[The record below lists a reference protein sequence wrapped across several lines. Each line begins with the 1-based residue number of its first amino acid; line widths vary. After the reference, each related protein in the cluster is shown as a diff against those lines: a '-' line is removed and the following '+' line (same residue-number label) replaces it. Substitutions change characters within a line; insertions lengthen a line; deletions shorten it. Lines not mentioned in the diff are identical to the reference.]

1 MQQSPSPYRSP
12 NESRSVS
19 FAVADNVVVREGG
32 VSNDVTD
39 ERLSATT
46 TTPHGASDA
55 SADRRVAAGRRATEL
70 SSATGA
76 RPQTTRDSVSDTMN
90 GEIETLEDLSQ
101 HYQDSVPADLRE
113 ANTFDWYLRELYD
126 DPRIARN
133 AHQRVADMFDYYGTE
148 YDEDAGVVEYLMA
161 SEDPLHEGENIF
173 YGREVHESIHE
184 FVNKV
189 KSGARGLGPEKRI
202 KLLLGPVGSGKSHF
216 DLMVR
221 RYFEDY
227 TMRDEGRMYTFRWT
241 NLCDVIRDQD
251 PADDTVQS
259 PMNQDPIVL
268 LPQEQRDRVIERL
281 NENLDAPYTIRN
293 EQSLD
298 PASEFYMDK
307 LLAEYDDDLQSVLE
321 NHVEIIRL
329 VASENKRQCIETFE
343 PKDKKNQD
351 ETELTG
357 DVNYSKLAV
366 YGESDPRA
374 FDYSGAFCNAN
385 RGLFSG
391 EELLK
396 LQREFLYDFLH
407 ASQEQTIKPK
417 NNPRIDIDQ
426 VIVGRTN
433 MPEYRDKKGDEKMEA
448 FNDRTKRIDFPYVL
462 EYTQEAE
469 IYRKMLR
476 NADVPHM
483 HIEPHA
489 MEMAGLFGV
498 LTRITEPDGE
508 RISLTQKAKAYNG
521 EIDDGDDVDVKK
533 LREEGESKADI
544 AEGMEGVSARF
555 IGDEIAEAI
564 MDSTHR
570 GRDYLSP
577 LSIFT
582 HFEENLENHGSIPE
596 ENVERYHRYLEMV
609 RDEYKER
616 AIEDVRH
623 ALAYDLDEIQRQ
635 GEKYMDHVMAYI
647 DDATV
652 RDELTGREQDPDE
665 KFLRSVEE
673 KLEIPSDRK
682 DDFRQEVS
690 NWVSRRARE
699 GTSFNPQDN
708 DRLRRALERKLWED
722 KKHNINFSALVS
734 ANELDD
740 DERNAWIDALEEQ
753 GYSREGAR
761 EVLEFA
767 GAEVAK
773 AELET

>member
-1 MQQSPSPYRSP
+1 M
-12 NESRSVS
+12 
-19 FAVADNVVVREGG
+19 
-32 VSNDVTD
+32 
-39 ERLSATT
+39 
-46 TTPHGASDA
+46 
-55 SADRRVAAGRRATEL
+55 
-70 SSATGA
+70 
-76 RPQTTRDSVSDTMN
+76 
-90 GEIETLEDLSQ
+90 ETLEDLSQ
-101 HYQDSVPADLRE
+101 QYRESVPGDLRE
-113 ANTFDWYLRELYD
+113 AKSFGWYLDEVYD
-126 DPRIARN
+126 NPRIARN
-133 AHQRVADMFDYYGTE
+133 AHQRVADMFDHYGTE

-161 SEDPLHEGENIF
+161 SDDPVHDGENVF
-173 YGREVHESIHE
+173 YGREVHEAIHE

-216 DLMVR
+216 DWMVR

-227 TMRDEGRMYTFRWT
+227 TMTDAGRMYTFRWT
-241 NLCDVIRDQD
+241 NLTDVIRGQD
-251 PADDTVQS
+251 PADDTVES
-259 PMNQDPIVL
+259 PMHQDPLVL
-268 LPQEQRDRVIERL
+268 LPQGQRDQVIKRL
-281 NENLDAPYTIRN
+281 NESLDAPYTIRN
-293 EQSLD
+293 ERSLD
-298 PASEFYMDK
+298 PASEFYMDR
-307 LLAEYDDDLQSVLE
+307 LLAAYDDDLRQVIE

-329 VASENKRQCIETFE
+329 VASENKRQCVETFE

-357 DVNYSKLAV
+357 DVNYSKIAI

-433 MPEYRDKKGDEKMEA
+433 MPEYREKKGDEKMEA

-462 EYTQEAE
+462 EYEQEAE

-476 NADVPHM
+476 NADVPDM

-498 LTRITEPDGE
+498 LTRVEEPDGNVT
-508 RISLTQKAKAYNG
+508 LVQKAKAYNG
-521 EIDDGDDVDVKK
+521 EIDDGDDVDVRK
-533 LREEGESKADI
+533 LREEAEEVTDI

-577 LSIFT
+577 LSVFT
-582 HFEENLENHGSIPE
+582 HFERNLENHGSIPE
-596 ENVERYHRYLEMV
+596 ENVERYLRYLELV
-609 RDEYKER
+609 REEYKER
-616 AIEDVRH
+616 AIDDVRH

-647 DDATV
+647 DDSTV
-652 RDELTGREQDPDE
+652 EDELTGREQEPDE
-665 KFLRSVEE
+665 TFLRSVEE
-673 KLEIPSDRK
+673 KLDVPADRK

-699 GTSFNPQDN
+699 GRRFDPQEN

-740 DERNAWIDALEEQ
+740 EERNAWVEALVDR
-753 GYSREGAR
+753 GYSRDGAA

-773 AELET
+773 SELEEGG

>member
-1 MQQSPSPYRSP
+1 MS
-12 NESRSVS
+12 
-19 FAVADNVVVREGG
+19 
-32 VSNDVTD
+32 D
-39 ERLSATT
+39 EA
-46 TTPHGASDA
+46 
-55 SADRRVAAGRRATEL
+55 
-70 SSATGA
+70 
-76 RPQTTRDSVSDTMN
+76 
-90 GEIETLEDLSQ
+90 ETLASLSED
-101 HYQDSVPADLRE
+101 YRESVPEDLRE
-113 ANTFDWYLRELYD
+113 AKSFDWYLSELEAA
-126 DPRIARN
+126 PRIARN
-133 AHQRVADMFDYYGTE
+133 AHQRVADMFDHYGTE
-148 YDEDAGVVEYLMA
+148 YDEEAGVVEYRMA
-161 SEDPLHEGENIF
+161 SEDPLHDGENVF

-216 DLMVR
+216 DWLVR
-221 RYFEDY
+221 RYYEDY
-227 TMRDEGRMYTFRWT
+227 TMSDAGRMYTFRWT
-241 NLCDVIRDQD
+241 NLTDVVADQD
-251 PADDTVQS
+251 PGDDVVPS
-259 PMNQDPIVL
+259 PMGQDPLVL
-268 LPQEQRDRVIERL
+268 LPQKQRDRVIASMNDE
-281 NENLDAPYTIRN
+281 LDAPYTVRN

-298 PASEFYMDK
+298 PASEFYMDR
-307 LLAEYDDDLQSVLE
+307 LLAHYDDDLEAVIE
-321 NHVEIIRL
+321 NHIEVVRL

-357 DVNYSKLAV
+357 DVNYSKIAI

-385 RGLFSG
+385 RGIFSG

-407 ASQEQTIKPK
+407 ATQEQTIKPR

-448 FNDRTKRIDFPYVL
+448 FNDRTKRIDFPYIL
-462 EYTQEAE
+462 EYEQEAA

-476 NADVPHM
+476 NADVPNM
-483 HIEPHA
+483 HVEPHA
-489 MEMAGLFGV
+489 LEMAGLFGV
-498 LTRITEPDGE
+498 LTRIEEPDTD
-508 RISLTQKAKAYNG
+508 RISLVQKAKAYNG
-521 EIDDGDDVDVKK
+521 EIDESDDIDVKK
-533 LREEGESKADI
+533 LREEAAESADI
-544 AEGMEGVSARF
+544 GEGMSGVSARF

-570 GRDYLSP
+570 GREYLSP
-577 LSIFT
+577 LAVFT

-596 ENVERYHRYLEMV
+596 ENIDRYHRYLELV
-609 RDEYKER
+609 REEYRER

-652 RDELTGREQDPDE
+652 EDELTGREQEPDE
-665 KFLRSVEE
+665 TFLRSVEE
-673 KLEIPSDRK
+673 HLDIPSDRK

-699 GTSFNPQDN
+699 GEGFDPQDN
-708 DRLRRALERKLWED
+708 DRLRRALERKLWAD

-740 DERNAWIDALEEQ
+740 EERNAWVDALIEQ
-753 GYSREGAR
+753 GYSREGAT

-767 GAEVAK
+767 GAEVAN
-773 AELET
+773 E

>member
-1 MQQSPSPYRSP
+1 
-12 NESRSVS
+12 
-19 FAVADNVVVREGG
+19 
-32 VSNDVTD
+32 
-39 ERLSATT
+39 
-46 TTPHGASDA
+46 
-55 SADRRVAAGRRATEL
+55 
-70 SSATGA
+70 
-76 RPQTTRDSVSDTMN
+76 
-90 GEIETLEDLSQ
+90 
-101 HYQDSVPADLRE
+101 
-113 ANTFDWYLRELYD
+113 
-126 DPRIARN
+126 
-133 AHQRVADMFDYYGTE
+133 
-148 YDEDAGVVEYLMA
+148 
-161 SEDPLHEGENIF
+161 
-173 YGREVHESIHE
+173 
-184 FVNKV
+184 
-189 KSGARGLGPEKRI
+189 
-202 KLLLGPVGSGKSHF
+202 
-216 DLMVR
+216 MVR

-227 TMRDEGRMYTFRWT
+227 TATDAGRMYTFRWT
-241 NLCDVIRDQD
+241 DLGDVIRDQD
-251 PADDTVQS
+251 PEDDVVVS
-259 PMNQDPIVL
+259 PMNQDPLVL
-268 LPQEQRDRVIERL
+268 LPQEQRDGVLERL
-281 NENLDAPYTIRN
+281 NEHLDAPYTIRN
-293 EQSLD
+293 DQTLD
-298 PASEFYMDK
+298 PASEFYLDS
-307 LLAEYDDDLQSVLE
+307 LLAHYDDDLQAVLE
-321 NHVEIIRL
+321 NHIEIIRL
-329 VASENKRQCIETFE
+329 VASENKRQCVETFE

-357 DVNYSKLAV
+357 DVNYSKLAI

-374 FDYSGAFCNAN
+374 FDYAGAFCNAN

-462 EYTQEAE
+462 EYEQEAE
-469 IYRKMLR
+469 IYRKMLG
-476 NADVPHM
+476 NADVPDM

-498 LTRITEPDGE
+498 LTRVEEPDGNVT
-508 RISLTQKAKAYNG
+508 LVQKAKAYNG
-521 EIDDGDDVDVKK
+521 EIDDGDDVDVRK
-533 LREEGESKADI
+533 LREEAEEVTDI

-577 LSIFT
+577 LSVFT
-582 HFEENLENHGSIPE
+582 HFERNLENHGSIPE
-596 ENVERYHRYLEMV
+596 ENIERYLRYLELV
-609 RDEYKER
+609 REEYKER
-616 AIEDVRH
+616 AIDDVRH

-647 DDATV
+647 DDSTV
-652 RDELTGREQDPDE
+652 EDELTGREQEPDE
-665 KFLRSVEE
+665 TFLRSVEE
-673 KLEIPSDRK
+673 KLDVPADRK

-699 GTSFNPQDN
+699 GRRFDPQEN

-740 DERNAWIDALEEQ
+740 EERNAWVEALVDR
-753 GYSREGAR
+753 GYSRDGAA

-773 AELET
+773 SELEEGG

>member
-1 MQQSPSPYRSP
+1 M
-12 NESRSVS
+12 NG
-19 FAVADNVVVREGG
+19 D
-32 VSNDVTD
+32 
-39 ERLSATT
+39 
-46 TTPHGASDA
+46 
-55 SADRRVAAGRRATEL
+55 RATL
-70 SSATGA
+70 
-76 RPQTTRDSVSDTMN
+76 
-90 GEIETLEDLSQ
+90 ETLSRQYKE
-101 HYQDSVPADLRE
+101 SVPEDLRE
-113 ANTFDWYLRELYD
+113 AKSFGWYLDAVYE

-133 AHQRVADMFDYYGTE
+133 AHQRVADMFDHYGTD
-148 YDEDAGVVEYLMA
+148 YDEDAGVVEYRMA
-161 SEDPLHEGENIF
+161 SEDPLHNGENTF

-189 KSGARGLGPEKRI
+189 KSGARGLGPQKRI

-216 DLMVR
+216 DWMVR

-227 TMRDEGRMYTFRWT
+227 TATDAGRMYTFRWVD
-241 NLCDVIRDQD
+241 LGDVIRDQD
-251 PADDTVQS
+251 PEDDVVTS
-259 PMNQDPIVL
+259 PMNQDPLVL
-268 LPQEQRDRVIERL
+268 LPQEQRDGVIERL
-281 NENLDAPYTIRN
+281 NQRLNAPYTIRN
-293 EQSLD
+293 DQTLD
-298 PASEFYMDK
+298 PASEFYLDK
-307 LLAEYDDDLQSVLE
+307 LLARYDDDLQAVLE
-321 NHVEIIRL
+321 NHIEIIRL
-329 VASENKRQCIETFE
+329 VASENKRQCVETFE

-374 FDYSGAFCNAN
+374 FDYAGAFCNAN

-433 MPEYRDKKGDEKMEA
+433 MPEYREKKGDEKMEA

-462 EYTQEAE
+462 EYDEESE

-476 NADVPHM
+476 NADVPDM

-489 MEMAGLFGV
+489 LEMAGLFGV
-498 LTRITEPDGE
+498 LTRITEPDGSV
-508 RISLTQKAKAYNG
+508 SLVQKAKAYNG
-521 EIDDGDDVDVKK
+521 EIDESDDIDARK
-533 LREEGESKADI
+533 LRENGEEKADI
-544 AEGMEGVSARF
+544 GEGMDGVSARF

-570 GRDYLSP
+570 DRSYLSP
-577 LSIFT
+577 LSVFS
-582 HFEENLENHGSIPE
+582 HFEANLENHGSIPE
-596 ENVERYHRYLEMV
+596 ENLDRYYRYLELV
-609 RDEYKER
+609 REEYKAR

-623 ALAYDLDEIQRQ
+623 ALAYDLEEIQRQ

-647 DDATV
+647 DDDTV
-652 RDELTGREQDPDE
+652 EDELTGREQEPDE
-665 KFLRSVEE
+665 TFLRSVEE
-673 KLEIPSDRK
+673 KLEIPEDRK
-682 DDFRQEVS
+682 NDFRQEVS
-690 NWVSRRARE
+690 NWVSRRARD
-699 GTSFNPQDN
+699 GTSFDPQDN

-740 DERNAWIDALEEQ
+740 DERSAWIDALIEQ
-753 GYSREGAR
+753 GYSPEGAR

-773 AELET
+773 SELEG

>member
-1 MQQSPSPYRSP
+1 M
-12 NESRSVS
+12 NG
-19 FAVADNVVVREGG
+19 D
-32 VSNDVTD
+32 
-39 ERLSATT
+39 
-46 TTPHGASDA
+46 
-55 SADRRVAAGRRATEL
+55 RATLESL
-70 SSATGA
+70 S
-76 RPQTTRDSVSDTMN
+76 RQ
-90 GEIETLEDLSQ
+90 
-101 HYQDSVPADLRE
+101 YKDSVPEDLRE
-113 ANTFDWYLRELYD
+113 AKSFEWYLDAVYE

-133 AHQRVADMFDYYGTE
+133 AHQRVADMFDHYGTD
-148 YDEDAGVVEYLMA
+148 YDEDAGVVEYRMA
-161 SEDPLHEGENIF
+161 AEDPLHDGENTF

-216 DLMVR
+216 DWMVR

-227 TMRDEGRMYTFRWT
+227 TATDAGRMYTFRWT
-241 NLCDVIRDQD
+241 DLCDVIRDQD
-251 PADDTVQS
+251 PEDDVVTS
-259 PMNQDPIVL
+259 PMNQDPLVL
-268 LPQEQRDRVIERL
+268 LPQEQRDGVIERL
-281 NENLDAPYTIRN
+281 NEALDAPYTIRN
-293 EQSLD
+293 DQTLD
-298 PASEFYMDK
+298 PASEFYLDQ
-307 LLAEYDDDLQSVLE
+307 LLAHYDDDLEAVLN
-321 NHVEIIRL
+321 NHVEIVRL
-329 VASENKRQCIETFE
+329 VASENKRQCVETFE

-407 ASQEQTIKPK
+407 ATQEQTIKPK

-433 MPEYRDKKGDEKMEA
+433 MPEYREKKGDEKMEA

-462 EYTQEAE
+462 EYDEEAE

-476 NADVPHM
+476 NADVPDM

-489 MEMAGLFGV
+489 LEMAGLFGV
-498 LTRITEPDGE
+498 LTRVTEPDDSV
-508 RISLTQKAKAYNG
+508 SLVQKAKAYNG
-521 EIDDGDDVDVKK
+521 EIDDGDDVDVRK
-533 LREEGESKADI
+533 LRESGEERADI
-544 AEGMEGVSARF
+544 AEGMNGVSARF

-570 GRDYLSP
+570 DRSYLSP
-577 LSIFT
+577 LSVFS
-582 HFEENLENHGSIPE
+582 HFEANLENHGSIPE
-596 ENVERYHRYLEMV
+596 ENLDRYYRYLELV
-609 RDEYKER
+609 REEYKER

-647 DDATV
+647 DDDTV
-652 RDELTGREQDPDE
+652 EDELTGREQDPDE
-665 KFLRSVEE
+665 TFLRSVEE
-673 KLEIPSDRK
+673 KLDIPEDRK

-690 NWVSRRARE
+690 NWVSRRARD
-699 GTSFNPQDN
+699 GTSFDPQDN

-740 DERNAWIDALEEQ
+740 EERSAWIDALIEQ
-753 GYSREGAR
+753 GYSPEGAK

-773 AELET
+773 SELEG

>member
-1 MQQSPSPYRSP
+1 M
-12 NESRSVS
+12 NG
-19 FAVADNVVVREGG
+19 D
-32 VSNDVTD
+32 
-39 ERLSATT
+39 
-46 TTPHGASDA
+46 
-55 SADRRVAAGRRATEL
+55 RATLESL
-70 SSATGA
+70 S
-76 RPQTTRDSVSDTMN
+76 RQYK
-90 GEIETLEDLSQ
+90 E
-101 HYQDSVPADLRE
+101 SVPEDLRE
-113 ANTFDWYLRELYD
+113 AKSFGWYLDAVYE

-133 AHQRVADMFDYYGTE
+133 AHQRVADMFDHYGTD
-148 YDEDAGVVEYLMA
+148 YDEDAGVVEYRMA
-161 SEDPLHEGENIF
+161 SEDPLHDGENTF

-189 KSGARGLGPEKRI
+189 KSGARGLGPQKRI

-216 DLMVR
+216 DWMVR

-227 TMRDEGRMYTFRWT
+227 TATDAGRMYTFRWT
-241 NLCDVIRDQD
+241 DLGDVIRDQD
-251 PADDTVQS
+251 PEDDTVVS
-259 PMNQDPIVL
+259 PMNQDPLVL
-268 LPQEQRDRVIERL
+268 LPQEQRDGVIERL
-281 NENLDAPYTIRN
+281 NENLDAPYTVRN
-293 EQSLD
+293 DQTLD
-298 PASEFYMDK
+298 PASEFYLDS
-307 LLAEYDDDLQSVLE
+307 LLARYDDDLQAVLE
-321 NHVEIIRL
+321 NHIEIIRL
-329 VASENKRQCIETFE
+329 VASENKRQCVETFE

-357 DVNYSKLAV
+357 DVNYSKLAI

-374 FDYSGAFCNAN
+374 FDYAGAFCNAN

-433 MPEYRDKKGDEKMEA
+433 MPEYREKKGDEKMEA

-462 EYTQEAE
+462 EYDEEAE

-476 NADVPHM
+476 NADVPDM

-489 MEMAGLFGV
+489 LEMAGLFGV
-498 LTRITEPDGE
+498 LTRVTEPDGSV
-508 RISLTQKAKAYNG
+508 SLVQKAKAYNG
-521 EIDDGDDVDVKK
+521 EIDESDDIDARK
-533 LREEGESKADI
+533 LRENGEESADI
-544 AEGMEGVSARF
+544 GEGMDGVSARF

-570 GRDYLSP
+570 GRSYLSP
-577 LSIFT
+577 LSVFS
-582 HFEENLENHGSIPE
+582 HFEANLENHGSIPE
-596 ENVERYHRYLEMV
+596 DNVERYYRYLELV
-609 RDEYKER
+609 REEYKER

-623 ALAYDLDEIQRQ
+623 ALAYDLEEIQRQ

-647 DDATV
+647 DDDTV
-652 RDELTGREQDPDE
+652 EDELTGREQEPDE
-665 KFLRSVEE
+665 TFLRSVEE
-673 KLEIPSDRK
+673 KLEIPEDRK
-682 DDFRQEVS
+682 NDFRQEVS
-690 NWVSRRARE
+690 NWVSRRARD
-699 GTSFNPQDN
+699 GTSFDPQDN

-740 DERNAWIDALEEQ
+740 DERSAWIDALVNQ
-753 GYSREGAR
+753 GYSPEGAR

-773 AELET
+773 SELEGS

>member
-1 MQQSPSPYRSP
+1 
-12 NESRSVS
+12 
-19 FAVADNVVVREGG
+19 
-32 VSNDVTD
+32 
-39 ERLSATT
+39 
-46 TTPHGASDA
+46 
-55 SADRRVAAGRRATEL
+55 
-70 SSATGA
+70 
-76 RPQTTRDSVSDTMN
+76 MN
-90 GEIETLEDLSQ
+90 GEMETLADLSK
-101 HYQDSVPADLRE
+101 HYRDSVPADLRE
-113 ANTFDWYLRELYD
+113 ANSFEWYLEEVYE
-126 DPRIARN
+126 DPKIARN
-133 AHQRVADMFDYYGTE
+133 AHQRVADMFDFYGTR

-161 SEDPLHEGENIF
+161 SEDPLHDGENVF

-216 DLMVR
+216 DWLSR
-221 RYFEDY
+221 RYFEDF

-241 NLCDVIRDQD
+241 NLCDIIRDQD
-251 PADDTVQS
+251 PGDNVVYS
-259 PMNQDPIVL
+259 PMHQDPLVL
-268 LPQEQRDRVIERL
+268 LPHEQRDIVIEGL
-281 NENLDAPYTIRN
+281 NENLQAPYTIRN
-293 EQSLD
+293 DQALD
-298 PASEFYMDK
+298 PASEFYMDR
-307 LLAEYDDDLQSVLE
+307 LLAHYDDDLESVLD

-385 RGLFSG
+385 RGIFSG

-433 MPEYRDKKGDEKMEA
+433 MPEYREKKGDEKMEA

-462 EYTQEAE
+462 EYEQEAE

-476 NADVPHM
+476 NADVPDIHV
-483 HIEPHA
+483 EPHTL
-489 MEMAGLFGV
+489 EMSGLFGV
-498 LTRITEPDGE
+498 LTRITEPDSDT
-508 RISLTQKAKAYNG
+508 ITLVQKAKAYNG
-521 EIDDGDDVDVKK
+521 ELDDGDDIDVRK
-533 LREEGESKADI
+533 LREEGEAKADI
-544 AEGMEGVSARF
+544 AEGMDGVSARF

-570 GRDYLSP
+570 GRKYLSP
-577 LSIFT
+577 LSSFT
-582 HFEENLENHGSIPE
+582 HLEENLENHGSIPE
-596 ENVERYHRYLEMV
+596 ENLGRYHRYLEMV
-609 RDEYKER
+609 REEYKER

-623 ALAYDLDEIQRQ
+623 ALAYDIDEIRRQ

-652 RDELTGREQDPDE
+652 EDELTGRDQEPDE
-665 KFLRSVEE
+665 KFLRAVEE
-673 KLEIPSDRK
+673 KLNIPEDRK
-682 DDFRQEVS
+682 EDFRQEVS

-699 GTSFNPQDN
+699 GTSFDPQDN

-740 DERNAWIDALEEQ
+740 DERSTWVDALVEQ
-753 GYSREGAR
+753 GYSRDGAR

-773 AELET
+773 SELEA

>member
-1 MQQSPSPYRSP
+1 M
-12 NESRSVS
+12 ESL
-19 FAVADNVVVREGG
+19 E
-32 VSNDVTD
+32 
-39 ERLSATT
+39 
-46 TTPHGASDA
+46 
-55 SADRRVAAGRRATEL
+55 EL
-70 SSATGA
+70 SKEYRNSI
-76 RPQTTRDSVSDTMN
+76 PS
-90 GEIETLEDLSQ
+90 
-101 HYQDSVPADLRE
+101 DLRR
-113 ANTFDWYLRELYD
+113 TRSFDWYLEELYD
-126 DPRIARN
+126 DPKIARN
-133 AHQRVADMFDYYGTE
+133 AHQRVADMFDYYGTT
-148 YDEDAGVVEYLMA
+148 YDEDEGVVEYELA
-161 SEDPLHEGENIF
+161 AEDPLGDGENTF
-173 YGREVHESIHE
+173 YGRVIHEAIHE

-202 KLLLGPVGSGKSHF
+202 KLLLGPVGSGKSDF
-216 DLMVR
+216 DRQVR
-221 RYFEDY
+221 RYYEDY
-227 TMRDEGRMYTFRWT
+227 TTREAGRMYTFRWT
-241 NLCDVIRDQD
+241 GLCDILHDQD
-251 PADDTVQS
+251 PADDVVRS

-268 LPQEQRDRVIERL
+268 LPVEQRQQVIDDL
-281 NENLDAPYTIRN
+281 NERLDAPYTIRN
-293 EQSLD
+293 EQALD

-307 LLAEYDDDLQSVLE
+307 LLEHYDDDLQQVLE
-321 NHVEIIRL
+321 NHVEVIRL
-329 VASENKRQCIETFE
+329 LADENKRQAIETFE

-357 DVNYSKLAV
+357 DVNYSKIAV

-385 RGLFSG
+385 RGIFSG

-462 EYTQEAE
+462 QYEEEAR

-476 NADVPHM
+476 NADLPDIHV
-483 HIEPHA
+483 EPHTL
-489 MEMAGLFGV
+489 EMAGLFGV
-498 LTRITEPDGE
+498 LTRIEEPDGGT
-508 RISLTQKAKAYNG
+508 ISVVQKAKAYNG
-521 EIDDGDDVDVKK
+521 EIDEADDIDVKK
-533 LREEGESKADI
+533 LREEGDEKADV
-544 AEGMEGVSARF
+544 AEGMSGVSARF

-577 LSIFT
+577 LSVFA
-582 HFEENLENHGSIPE
+582 HFEENLENHGSIAA
-596 ENVERYHRYLEMV
+596 ENVDRYLRYLELV
-609 RDEYKER
+609 REEYRER
-616 AIEDVRH
+616 AIENVRH

-652 RDELTGREQDPDE
+652 EDEITGREQEPDE
-665 KFLRSVEE
+665 TFLRSVEE
-673 KLEIPSDRK
+673 KLDIPADRK

-699 GTSFNPQDN
+699 GISFNPQDN

-740 DERNAWIDALEEQ
+740 DERNAWIDALREQ
-753 GYSREGAR
+753 GYSEEGAR

-773 AELET
+773 SELEEDV

>member
-1 MQQSPSPYRSP
+1 M
-12 NESRSVS
+12 NG
-19 FAVADNVVVREGG
+19 D
-32 VSNDVTD
+32 
-39 ERLSATT
+39 
-46 TTPHGASDA
+46 
-55 SADRRVAAGRRATEL
+55 RATLESL
-70 SSATGA
+70 S
-76 RPQTTRDSVSDTMN
+76 RQYK
-90 GEIETLEDLSQ
+90 E
-101 HYQDSVPADLRE
+101 SVPEDLRE
-113 ANTFDWYLRELYD
+113 AKSFEWYLDAVYE

-133 AHQRVADMFDYYGTE
+133 AHQRVADMFDHYGTD
-148 YDEDAGVVEYLMA
+148 YDEDAGVVEYRMA
-161 SEDPLHEGENIF
+161 SEDPLHDGENTF

-189 KSGARGLGPEKRI
+189 KSGARGLGPQKRI

-216 DLMVR
+216 DWMVR

-227 TMRDEGRMYTFRWT
+227 TATDAGRMYTFRWVD
-241 NLCDVIRDQD
+241 LGDVIRDQD
-251 PADDTVQS
+251 PEDDVVTS
-259 PMNQDPIVL
+259 PMNQDPLVL
-268 LPQEQRDRVIERL
+268 LPQEQRDGVIERL
-281 NENLDAPYTIRN
+281 NQRLNAPYTIRN
-293 EQSLD
+293 DQTLD
-298 PASEFYMDK
+298 PASEFYLDK
-307 LLAEYDDDLQSVLE
+307 LLARYDDDLQAVLE
-321 NHVEIIRL
+321 NHIEIIRL
-329 VASENKRQCIETFE
+329 VASENKRQCVETFE

-374 FDYSGAFCNAN
+374 FDYAGAFCNAN

-433 MPEYRDKKGDEKMEA
+433 MPEYREKKGDEKMEA

-462 EYTQEAE
+462 EYDEESE

-476 NADVPHM
+476 NADVPDM

-489 MEMAGLFGV
+489 LEMAGLFGV
-498 LTRITEPDGE
+498 LTRITEPDGSV
-508 RISLTQKAKAYNG
+508 SLVQKAKAYNG
-521 EIDDGDDVDVKK
+521 EIDESDDIDARK
-533 LREEGESKADI
+533 LRENGEEKADI
-544 AEGMEGVSARF
+544 GEGMDGVSARF

-570 GRDYLSP
+570 DRSYLSP
-577 LSIFT
+577 LSVFS
-582 HFEENLENHGSIPE
+582 HFEANLENHGSIPE
-596 ENVERYHRYLEMV
+596 ENLDRYYRYLELV
-609 RDEYKER
+609 REEYKAR

-623 ALAYDLDEIQRQ
+623 ALAYDLEEIQRQ

-647 DDATV
+647 DDDTV
-652 RDELTGREQDPDE
+652 EDELTGREQEPDE
-665 KFLRSVEE
+665 TFLRSVEE
-673 KLEIPSDRK
+673 KLEIPEDRK
-682 DDFRQEVS
+682 NDFRQEVS
-690 NWVSRRARE
+690 NWVSRRARD
-699 GTSFNPQDN
+699 GTSFDPQDN

-740 DERNAWIDALEEQ
+740 DERSAWIDALIEQ
-753 GYSREGAR
+753 GYSPEGAR

-773 AELET
+773 SELEG